1 MRFEY
6 PAQFEMHKREIVVSF
21 PDVPEAITAG
31 ADVDDA
37 YREGA
42 DALGAA
48 LAGYVL
54 EQRPLPKPSR
64 PRKGQVMVAPAPLV
78 AAKLALRM
86 RMRELGLNNVAL
98 AARLGVSE
106 TIVRRLVDPDHES
119 RLSSV
124 VDALAAM
131 GQHLVIEVENNR
143 ADAA

>member
-6 PAQFEMHKREIVVSF
+6 PAQFEIHKSEIVVSF

-31 ADVDDA
+31 ADVDEA

-48 LAGYVL
+48 LAGYVQ
-54 EQRPLPKPSR
+54 EQRSLPKPSK
-64 PRKGQVMVAPAPLV
+64 PRKGNVMVAPAPLI
-78 AAKLALRM
+78 AAKLALRL

-119 RLSSV
+119 KLANV
-124 VDALAAM
+124 AEALAVM
-131 GQHLVIEVENNR
+131 GQHMVIEVENNR